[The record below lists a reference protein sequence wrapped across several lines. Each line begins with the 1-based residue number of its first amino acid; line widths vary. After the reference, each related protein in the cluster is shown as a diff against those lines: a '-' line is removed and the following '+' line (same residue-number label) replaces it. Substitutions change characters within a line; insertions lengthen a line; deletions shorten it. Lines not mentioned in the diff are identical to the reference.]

1 MCGRLDART
10 PSVPH
15 GARPTAHL
23 PLPNLSRYTF
33 RYLPVFSPK
42 PYRRYIAIFAW
53 PRRRDDRYGA
63 VRPFTPPDTERGSTR
78 STSKI
83 NAIVVTCADL
93 NFRHR
98 LLDLQCTVY
107 GLTIKRA
114 GLREGV
120 RSLIPPAD
128 LGSSLSWG
136 HLLALPTISYAKLA
150 VTPEFS
156 ETALG
161 GTGTKSYRRFIFE
174 GYRGKRRQQSLT
186 G

>member
-1 MCGRLDART
+1 M
-10 PSVPH
+10 
-15 GARPTAHL
+15 RPA
-23 PLPNLSRYTF
+23 SG
-33 RYLPVFSPK
+33 
-42 PYRRYIAIFAW
+42 
-53 PRRRDDRYGA
+53 DDEE
-63 VRPFTPPDTERGSTR
+63 VQS
-78 STSKI
+78 
-83 NAIVVTCADL
+83 
-93 NFRHR
+93 
-98 LLDLQCTVY
+98 

-136 HLLALPTISYAKLA
+136 HLLALPTHLLLSVSLPKLA
-150 VTPEFS
+150 VTPECS